1 MAQAP
6 KAPVVTPTISVVLTP
21 AQIQSIAVK
30 WASVWFVPG
39 DATKIATMSITDLAN
54 AISNASCSI
63 SIGGGSV
70 AMSPSFPPPFNTAP
84 VAAQDDL
91 ISYIVQVATGVPL

>member
-1 MAQAP
+1 
-6 KAPVVTPTISVVLTP
+6 
-21 AQIQSIAVK
+21 
-30 WASVWFVPG
+30 
-39 DATKIATMSITDLAN
+39 
-54 AISNASCSI
+54 
-63 SIGGGSV
+63 V

>member
-1 MAQAP
+1 LA
-6 KAPVVTPTISVVLTP
+6 VTLTP

-39 DATKIATMSITDLAN
+39 DATKVATMSITDLAN
-54 AISNASCSI
+54 AISNVSVSI

-70 AMSPSFPPPFNTAP
+70 SMAPSFPPPFNSQPA
-84 VAAQDDL
+84 AAQDDL
-91 ISYIVQVATGVPL
+91 ISYIVQVATGVPLG